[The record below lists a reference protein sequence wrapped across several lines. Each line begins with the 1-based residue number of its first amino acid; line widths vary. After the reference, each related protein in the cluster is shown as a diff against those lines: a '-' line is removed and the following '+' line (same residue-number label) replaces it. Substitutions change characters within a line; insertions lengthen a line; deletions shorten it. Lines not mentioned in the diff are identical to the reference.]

1 MYILI
6 RFLGLLMLNQ
16 DADVDKCHLKSL
28 VLFLFLKLCAV
39 EVKSI
44 RP

>member
-28 VLFLFLKLCAV
+28 VLFFFFEIV
-39 EVKSI
+39 
-44 RP
+44 